1 MRVVVSMPGIR
12 ERWSLFAF
20 GFLGE
25 GNTCEFLHPP
35 CTSHRSMRLF
45 LERFEA
51 SDNEPL
57 PNAQTGI
64 SIGISAHLT
73 LLTEAKRCA
82 RAIAF
87 DGLPLGIANDQA
99 MAASAFSGRI
109 ARVHPAGNHP
119 QVLEDQNTGPLPA
132 GELDNASA
140 HQMGN
145 MLICVSDLAPEVGIV
160 RFILGNDASLRS
172 VPCNPS

>member
-25 GNTCEFLHPP
+25 GNTCGFLHPP

-45 LERFEA
+45 LERVEA

-57 PNAQTGI
+57 PNDQTGI
-64 SIGISAHLT
+64 SMGISAHLT

-87 DGLPLGIANDQA
+87 DGLPMGIANDQA
-99 MAASAFSGRI
+99 MAAGAFSGRI
-109 ARVHPAGNHP
+109 ARVHPAGNQP
-119 QVLEDQNTGPLPA
+119 
-132 GELDNASA
+132 